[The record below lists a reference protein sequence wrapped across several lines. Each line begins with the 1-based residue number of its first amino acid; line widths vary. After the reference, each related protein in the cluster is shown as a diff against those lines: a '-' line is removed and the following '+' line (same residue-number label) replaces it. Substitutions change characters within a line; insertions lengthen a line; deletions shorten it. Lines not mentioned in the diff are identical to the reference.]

1 MQPDEKPPSGLSEER
16 RTLLQRYLH
25 GAKPGTIPKRQD
37 SGPAPFSYSQRQIW
51 LHSQLAGGS
60 LIYNEPVTIHR
71 QGNLDVAALERSV
84 TEIVRR
90 HEGWRT
96 TFEWDGDEGV
106 QIVHSAPDRIEIPI
120 VDLRAHPQAEA
131 EALRLATADARQPFN
146 LARGPMFRLRLV
158 RLGDAEYKLFI
169 ALHHLIFDGVS
180 LYRVLLPELL
190 NLYEAFSK
198 NESPQRRELP
208 IQYSDYAVWQRN
220 SLKEILADRV
230 SYWQAVL
237 ADLPVLELKTDRPR
251 PPLQTYAGAMEI
263 FHVPAETRAKLK
275 TLSQEQRATPFT
287 VMAAALMTLLHGCTK
302 QEDIVIGGISSGR
315 DHAGIM
321 NLLCCFLNTIPIRC
335 AFSKDDRFI
344 DLVGRVRRALLEA
357 LSNETPFELLV
368 QKSARSRNPSRA
380 PLFQTLGVM
389 EPPLDPLP
397 EGWGFSY
404 MEVEPGTA
412 KFDLQLGLDD
422 RAEGLTGSFVYN
434 TDLFERETIQRLKSC
449 WLRLLDG
456 IAVGSTQKI
465 GELLATAGQTAQQ
478 RPPIEWSGTRT
489 RYSRET
495 PIHEVFEEQ
504 TLRTPSS
511 TALIFQGAQLNYDE
525 LNRRANRLARRRQ
538 KLGIRRDVAVGIWM
552 ERSVEMVVGFLA
564 ILKAGGAYVPLD
576 LSCPAERVGLMI
588 HDIQTP
594 IILTQSWLADQLPGQ
609 TVPAILIS
617 LDREG
622 FADES
627 DANLGNTARAGDMAN
642 IMYTSGST
650 GVPKGVVIPHRAVV
664 RLVKDTNY
672 ASFSPNETFLQLA
685 PISFDASTFEIWGPL
700 LNGGRLVVMPPA
712 PPTLEEIGRAIAEN
726 GVTTL
731 WLTAGL
737 FNAMV
742 DERLDDLRPLRQLLA
757 GGDVLSVSHVCKA
770 LRSLRNTRLI
780 NGYGPTEAT
789 TFACC
794 HTIDRNARFDRSI
807 PIGKPIANTTVYIL
821 DSRLTPVALGAAGE
835 LCIGGDGLA
844 LGYWRRD
851 DLTTEQFV
859 ADPFSRE
866 PGAKLYRTGDLAR
879 WRDNGTIEFLGRT
892 DNQIKLSGFRVN
904 PGEIEAALKRQ
915 PHVLDSAV
923 VVCESVRAEKRLV
936 AYVVGSTSTEKLFVA
951 LRKSLPAY
959 MVPSAIVMLPM
970 LPRTANGKL
979 DRNALP
985 PPSFGPEESVSSS
998 SAAPVAIL
1006 EKKLAAIWAGV
1017 LDVDSVNAHDSFFEV
1032 GGHSLAGLRVANQL
1046 SELLGQRLSPTIFLH
1061 APTVATMAELL
1072 RTKYPGAVSRWIG
1085 QSSSGESNRI
1095 ISAERPL
1102 PPVGP
1107 VNRDSRRKLR
1117 SLR

>member
-1 MQPDEKPPSGLSEER
+1 
-16 RTLLQRYLH
+16 
-25 GAKPGTIPKRQD
+25 
-37 SGPAPFSYSQRQIW
+37 
-51 LHSQLAGGS
+51 
-60 LIYNEPVTIHR
+60 V
-71 QGNLDVAALERSV
+71 
-84 TEIVRR
+84 
-90 HEGWRT
+90 
-96 TFEWDGDEGV
+96 
-106 QIVHSAPDRIEIPI
+106 
-120 VDLRAHPQAEA
+120 
-131 EALRLATADARQPFN
+131 
-146 LARGPMFRLRLV
+146 
-158 RLGDAEYKLFI
+158 
-169 ALHHLIFDGVS
+169 
-180 LYRVLLPELL
+180 
-190 NLYEAFSK
+190 K
-198 NESPQRRELP
+198 N
-208 IQYSDYAVWQRN
+208 
-220 SLKEILADRV
+220 
-230 SYWQAVL
+230 
-237 ADLPVLELKTDRPR
+237 
-251 PPLQTYAGAMEI
+251 
-263 FHVPAETRAKLK
+263 
-275 TLSQEQRATPFT
+275 
-287 VMAAALMTLLHGCTK
+287 
-302 QEDIVIGGISSGR
+302 
-315 DHAGIM
+315 
-321 NLLCCFLNTIPIRC
+321 
-335 AFSKDDRFI
+335 
-344 DLVGRVRRALLEA
+344 
-357 LSNETPFELLV
+357 
-368 QKSARSRNPSRA
+368 
-380 PLFQTLGVM
+380 
-389 EPPLDPLP
+389 
-397 EGWGFSY
+397 
-404 MEVEPGTA
+404 
-412 KFDLQLGLDD
+412 
-422 RAEGLTGSFVYN
+422 
-434 TDLFERETIQRLKSC
+434 
-449 WLRLLDG
+449 
-456 IAVGSTQKI
+456 
-465 GELLATAGQTAQQ
+465 
-478 RPPIEWSGTRT
+478 
-489 RYSRET
+489 
-495 PIHEVFEEQ
+495 
-504 TLRTPSS
+504 
-511 TALIFQGAQLNYDE
+511 
-525 LNRRANRLARRRQ
+525 
-538 KLGIRRDVAVGIWM
+538 
-552 ERSVEMVVGFLA
+552 
-564 ILKAGGAYVPLD
+564 
-576 LSCPAERVGLMI
+576 
-588 HDIQTP
+588 
-594 IILTQSWLADQLPGQ
+594 
-609 TVPAILIS
+609 
-617 LDREG
+617 
-622 FADES
+622 
-627 DANLGNTARAGDMAN
+627 
-642 IMYTSGST
+642 
-650 GVPKGVVIPHRAVV
+650 
-664 RLVKDTNY
+664 TNY

-712 PPTLEEIGRAIAEN
+712 PPTLEQIGRAIAEN

-904 PGEIEAALKRQ
+904 PGEIEAVLKRQ

-936 AYVVGSTSTEKLFVA
+936 SYVVGSTSTEKLFAA

-1046 SELLGQRLSPTIFLH
+1046 SELLGQRLSPTIFLQ

-1102 PPVGP
+1102 PPVAP